1 MLLLNFC
8 SCVSLNDNL
17 FSNGGFRCFKKSL
30 NHVTYRARLHGTAS
44 VSAMELAAH
53 YEMLLASGPV
63 LNIEAQF
70 VNADSLCLVVV
81 NSFDEAEC
89 AMAATNTTSATVLIA
104 TVLTC
109 IIIVLSLI
117 LIVLVVAIVAFRRKR
132 TKKSIIRGEIA

>member
-8 SCVSLNDNL
+8 SCVSLNDKI

-53 YEMLLASGPV
+53 YDVLLASGPV

-70 VNADSLCLVVV
+70 VNADSFCPVVID
-81 NSFDEAEC
+81 SFDEAEC
-89 AMAATNTTSATVLIA
+89 VMATTNMTFETYLIVVIIVCSVIVLI
-104 TVLTC
+104 
-109 IIIVLSLI
+109 LI
-117 LIVLVVAIVAFRRKR
+117 LIVLVAVIIAIRRKR
-132 TKKSIIRGEIA
+132 TKKSVIYGDIM